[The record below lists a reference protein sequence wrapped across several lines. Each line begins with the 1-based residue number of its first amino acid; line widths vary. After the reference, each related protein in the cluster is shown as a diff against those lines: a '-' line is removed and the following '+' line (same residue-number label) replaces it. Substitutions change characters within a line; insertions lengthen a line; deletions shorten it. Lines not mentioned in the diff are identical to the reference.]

1 MIPASAADIIV
12 TAETEGEGVADA
24 LMPKVHADGTIEIPT
39 ADGGVVID
47 FDPVSPAPDESSDK
61 WGRNLAEEIAAATL
75 GAIAGELIEGIT
87 ADEMS
92 RERWLETRRAGI
104 ELLGFEIKKPSSGD
118 GSAPLDGMST
128 VRDPVLAE
136 AVIRFQ
142 ANASAEMLP
151 AAGPVKIRNDGPGN
165 TAGDAQAEAL
175 ERDLNAYL
183 TSVASEYYPDTKA
196 MLLMLGFGGSAF
208 KKVYHCPL
216 RNRPVSDSVDAND
229 LIVNNTATDLR
240 TATRVTHRVRMRR
253 SDMKRMQIL
262 GVYRNVPLDVVS
274 ATRNAV
280 DQVMARVS
288 GQSASASRP
297 EDDDYELLE
306 CYCELDLAGFEHR
319 DKSGKL
325 TGLPVPYRV
334 TIERSSQQVLE
345 IVRNYDEDTK
355 AFPVA
360 RDVFVEY
367 HYIKGFGFYSIGL
380 LHLMGNMAMALTGL
394 MRIGIDA
401 GMLANFPGL
410 LFADEMLG
418 KQMTNQFRV
427 PPGGGKGIKLNGA
440 AKIQDAVMP
449 LPYKEFGPATMALT
463 TAIREVA
470 QRMGGVAEVQVGE
483 GKQDAPVGT
492 TLALIEQATKV
503 ESAVHKGLHASQSH
517 EFRLLKRLFRED
529 PSALWR
535 HKSRTA
541 GNWSKETLIAALE
554 NYDLVPQSD
563 PNTPSHTTRLMKAM
577 ALKQLASAS
586 PALYDIRKVDARVA
600 QMAGIDNIEEMW
612 APAPPPGLPPP
623 PDPKMIAAQAKLVDS
638 QTKIQQAQV
647 AAQAKGMDAAMK
659 LREIAAE
666 IEDAKRQREHET
678 AMKHAD
684 IVSNAL
690 IHNTPQ
696 ADIVGAE
703 EAVDRVIYTP
713 PHPLMVQ

>member
-1 MIPASAADIIV
+1 MIPASSADIIV
-12 TAETEGEGVADA
+12 TAETEGEGASDA
-24 LMPKVHADGTIEIPT
+24 LQPTVHADGTIEIPT

-47 FDPVSPAPDESSDK
+47 FDPVSPASDDAGDK
-61 WGRNLAEEIAAATL
+61 WGRNLAEQIDAATL
-75 GAIAGELIEGIT
+75 GAIAGDLIEGIT

-118 GSAPLDGMST
+118 GAVPLDGMST

-183 TSVASEYYPDTKA
+183 TSVASEYYPDTKQ

-240 TATRVTHRVRMRR
+240 TATRVTHRVHMKR

-262 GVYRNVPLDVVS
+262 GVYRTVPLDVVN

-280 DQVMARVS
+280 DQVTARVS

-319 DKSGKL
+319 DKSGKVS
-325 TGLPVPYRV
+325 GLPVPYRV

-367 HYIKGFGFYSIGL
+367 HYIKGFGFYGIGL

-401 GMLANFPGL
+401 GMLANFPGF

-418 KQMTNQFRV
+418 KQMTNQFRI
-427 PPGGGKGIKLNGA
+427 PPGGGKGIKLNGSA
-440 AKIQDAVMP
+440 RIQDAVMA

-483 GKQDAPVGT
+483 GRQDAPVGT

-529 PSALWR
+529 PAALWR
-535 HKSRTA
+535 HKSRTV
-541 GNWSKETLIAALE
+541 GNWNKDTLIAALE

-586 PALYDIRKVDARVA
+586 PGLYDIRKVDARVA

-612 APAPPPGLPPP
+612 APPPPPGLPPP

-696 ADIVGAE
+696 ADIIGAE